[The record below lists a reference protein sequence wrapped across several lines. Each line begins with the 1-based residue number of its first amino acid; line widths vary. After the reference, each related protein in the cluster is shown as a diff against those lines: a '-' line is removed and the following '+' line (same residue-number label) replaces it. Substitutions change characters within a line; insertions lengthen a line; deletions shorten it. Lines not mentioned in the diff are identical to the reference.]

1 MILKM
6 AEDKKRKEFEM
17 IQKYCEDP
25 GEEQKDIFIEKIKNG
40 EKVKIPYAAFD
51 YIYRHIDEFGIIGKD
66 GKIILTNQV
75 AFDNI
80 MQSTKS
86 ENLKIED
93 KTKSKKTIQSQTYFG
108 VSEKDGTVVEK
119 NHNTGKIKITDVDGT
134 VTIADKHSMTVIKP
148 EDGQSN
154 TKPPDKQKK
163 GFESKNKAIPQ
174 KTGKSKNQNQKKV
187 KSTIDVEIGKN
198 NDELLDCLN
207 AEFDAMEIDSEVDT
221 NVNFEQL
228 PAIEN
233 EPKTE
238 VKIEPK
244 KVEKT
249 EVKKVE
255 ESPIKI
261 QNISINFG
269 TNFENFVDN
278 FSAENNSEIVESIL
292 LNNTNFNYPV
302 ILKNEGKLYV
312 DFSYFALLIISNLKN
327 RNDQESFID
336 SFFKGRKTSSFNI
349 DNCQLLIQKIN
360 DLNYVGNGC
369 FLIYTWKNED
379 EKEFFLT
386 KKSFEFYGKNYTSM
400 LINIDNLEFDI
411 ETVNELE
418 FVSSTKSSTNITSL
432 IFDNYISF

>member
-80 MQSTKS
+80 MKSTKS

-93 KTKSKKTIQSQTYFG
+93 KTKSKKTIQSKTYFG
-108 VSEKDGTVVEK
+108 ISEEDGKVIEK
-119 NHNTGKIKITDVDGT
+119 NHNTGKIKITEEDGS
-134 VTIADKHSMTVIKP
+134 VIVADKHSMTTTKP
-148 EDGQSN
+148 KDGKSN
-154 TKPPDKQKK
+154 TKPSTKPKKEPDGKI
-163 GFESKNKAIPQ
+163 KAIPE
-174 KTGKSKNQNQKKV
+174 KVEKAEKKNRKKV
-187 KSTIDVEIGKN
+187 KSTIDVEIAKN

-207 AEFDAMEIDSEVDT
+207 AEFDALNIDSEVDT

-228 PAIEN
+228 SVVEN
-233 EPKTE
+233 EPKEE

-244 KVEKT
+244 KSEKK
-249 EVKKVE
+249 EVKKVVE
-255 ESPIKI
+255 TPIKI
-261 QNISINFG
+261 QNISIDFG

-292 LNNTNFNYPV
+292 LNNTNFNFPV

-349 DNCQLLIQKIN
+349 ENCQLLIQKIN
-360 DLNYVGNGC
+360 DLNFAENSG

-386 KKSFEFYGKNYTSM
+386 KRSFDFYGKNYTSM

-418 FVSSTKSSTNITSL
+418 FVSFSKSSTNITSL